1 MHKAK
6 DVNNAST
13 LSKKLIEVDL
23 KISTVALLLAALFL
37 CIYQYFALRSDLDK
51 QLHAQASSLAASL
64 SSHLTDRDAGLDSVL
79 SGKLQPFDFI
89 DGAEIFTSQG
99 ILRAAYSRSKTS
111 SAVQLTDVSQPR
123 WRFDELVAIRRI
135 QAAGA
140 QMGWLVLHAS
150 LDRLL
155 IRLGIYLCVAA
166 LAIAAALMI
175 ARLIVVGLKDE
186 ILQMETHLQ
195 FLAHTDAVT
204 GLPNRHAFSS
214 RLDSAISVA
223 SENGGSADLLLLD
236 LDNFKTVNDTLG
248 HQRGDILLGLVAE
261 RLGSILR
268 EGDVVCRLG
277 GDEFAVILE
286 NRASKSGGERI
297 AEKMVASFKEP
308 FLVDQQEIHITG
320 SIGISSFP
328 GGGID
333 PSTLTRNADTAMYKA
348 KSKGK
353 NSFEQF
359 HPEMDVSVKKRA
371 AIELSLRK
379 ALERSELALYYQPK
393 VSLKDRKVI
402 GFEALLRW
410 NHPEMGMVSP
420 VDCIPIAEESGLIIP
435 IGSWVIEAACRQI
448 RAWSDAGFEGL
459 KVAVNLSARQ
469 TKSIALIDDVLN
481 ALRKSGLHPWQLEL
495 EITESM
501 LMDNIHDNMDLLEN
515 LQAAGIF
522 LSIDDFGTGYSSMA
536 YLKRLPID
544 QLKIDRAF
552 VKDIPGEGDDEAIV
566 SAIVDMAHR
575 LGIAVVAEGAETS
588 EQIAFLTAAGC
599 DAVQG
604 FYVSVPLAA
613 ADVPQFLHRY
623 HTSVSEN
630 VG

>member
-23 KISTVALLLAALFL
+23 KISTVALLLASLFL
-37 CIYQYFALRSDLDK
+37 CIYQYFVLRSDLDE
-51 QLHAQASSLAASL
+51 QVQAQAVSVASQMSTHLAASNAELGKSL
-64 SSHLTDRDAGLDSVL
+64 SNR
-79 SGKLQPFDFI
+79 LQPFDFI
-89 DGAEIFTSQG
+89 ESAEIFTPQG
-99 ILRAAYSRSKTS
+99 KLLASYGKTKALPAGFKDAS
-111 SAVQLTDVSQPR
+111 NPRWHFNALAAVQ
-123 WRFDELVAIRRI
+123 RI
-135 QAAGA
+135 NGGGA
-140 QMGWLVLHAS
+140 QAGLLVLHAT
-150 LDRLL
+150 LDQLL
-155 IRLGIYLCVAA
+155 IRLAVYMCVAV
-166 LAIAAALMI
+166 LAIAAALMV
-175 ARLIVVGLKDE
+175 ARLIVVGLKE
-186 ILQMETHLQ
+186 ELLQMETHLQ

-214 RLDSAISVA
+214 RLDSVISVV
-223 SENGGSADLLLLD
+223 SEHGGSADLLLLD
-236 LDNFKTVNDTLG
+236 LDNFKIVNDTLG
-248 HQRGDILLGLVAE
+248 HQSGDTLLGLVAE
-261 RLGSILR
+261 RLSSILR
-268 EGDVVCRLG
+268 EGDIVCRIG
-277 GDEFAVILE
+277 GDEFAIILE
-286 NRASKSGGERI
+286 TRASKSAGERI
-297 AEKMVASFKEP
+297 AEKIVGSFKEP
-308 FLVDQQEIHITG
+308 FIVDQQEIYITG

-333 PSTLTRNADTAMYKA
+333 QSTLTRNADTAMYKA

-379 ALERSELALYYQPK
+379 ALERNELALYYQPK
-393 VSLKDRKVI
+393 VSLKDQKVM

-410 NHPEMGMVSP
+410 NHPEMGLVSP
-420 VDCIPIAEESGLIIP
+420 VDFIPIAEESGLIVP
-435 IGSWVIEAACRQI
+435 IGSWVIETACRQI
-448 RAWSDAGFEGL
+448 RAWSDAGFNEL

-552 VKDIPGEGDDEAIV
+552 IKDIPGDGDDEAIV

-575 LGIAVVAEGAETS
+575 LGIAVVAEGAETC
-588 EQIAFLTAAGC
+588 EQIAFLEAAGC

-604 FYVSVPLAA
+604 FYVSHPLTAD
-613 ADVPQFLHRY
+613 DVPQFLERHNKALIAAA
-623 HTSVSEN
+623 S
-630 VG
+630 